1 MSFILCFL
9 AIRAAACQPRTEHAS
24 PGPATRSS
32 QAADHALA
40 SRPSATSQPAPG
52 TWENAAKGIRVSY
65 PLSWQPRKN
74 PDYELML
81 IQAGGAGEDPRIT
94 IDIPDLPPHLPW
106 MIQMSRIEHDY
117 LADLKKSHPDLKLE
131 ETTDAKVP
139 NATARLVR
147 STWHEDRIMHE
158 DVVLFMIHANA
169 VYILDARADAQ
180 HLSAARSAFDS
191 IEASIHWTK

>member
-1 MSFILCFL
+1 MTCILCVL
-9 AIRAAACQPRTEHAS
+9 AIWTTACQPRANHTTPA
-24 PGPATRSS
+24 PATRSS

-40 SRPSATSQPAPG
+40 SRPSAATEPAPG
-52 TWENAAKGIRVSY
+52 TWENAAKGIRFSY

-81 IQAGGAGEDPRIT
+81 IPAAGAGDDPRIT

-117 LADLKKSHPDLKLE
+117 LADLKKSHPDLKVE
-131 ETTDAKVP
+131 DASDTKIP
-139 NATARLVR
+139 EATARLVR
-147 STWHEDRIMHE
+147 STWHQDKVAHE

-169 VYILDARADAQ
+169 VYILDARADTQ
-180 HLSAARSAFDS
+180 HLPAARSAFDS